1 MVNTDELTN
10 TTEDD
15 LVFFKPNQIITRN
28 KKNGQTGLSAIHK
41 MHKKYDKLVFWDK
54 RPILYIHK
62 YFDTPIKM

>member
-41 MHKKYDKLVFWDK
+41 MHKKYDKLVF
-54 RPILYIHK
+54 
-62 YFDTPIKM
+62 